1 MLDKGVR
8 NMTQATGVVEP
19 GILVYLHVLNGLRVL
34 STETQR
40 HPVNQSEPAVYLT
53 FVVANSLVGR
63 EVKSRSLKNIPYL
76 KRQEWDMDNERFG
89 GEMEAR
95 RNRRKN

>member
-1 MLDKGVR
+1 MASESS
-8 NMTQATGVVEP
+8 Q
-19 GILVYLHVLNGLRVL
+19 
-34 STETQR
+34 QR

-53 FVVANSLVGR
+53 FVVANGLVGR

-95 RNRRKN
+95 RTRRKN

>member
-1 MLDKGVR
+1 MASESS
-8 NMTQATGVVEP
+8 Q
-19 GILVYLHVLNGLRVL
+19 
-34 STETQR
+34 QR
-40 HPVNQSEPAVYLT
+40 HPVSEPAMYLT
-53 FVVANSLVGR
+53 FVVANGIVGR

-95 RNRRKN
+95 RTRRKN